1 MAKFGYDVYTNAQT
15 QSNENRSK
23 VGYFK
28 LTNDGDEAIVRFVY
42 SNASQFDLET
52 VHKVQ
57 IGNQFRRVACL
68 RGPLEPIDNCP
79 LCKANIKTE
88 RKFYVKLVEYVPVK
102 DNAGNIVA
110 IQAVPKVWERP
121 ASGKNDFV
129 KIIKAYLDEYG
140 DLTQMVFKVKRFG
153 VAGSLQTTYEV
164 IPANQQMYPEN
175 IYVKDFS
182 GFADLD
188 LAHHSFMSKNANEL
202 NEFLR
207 TGKFPQTSG
216 VENTQPM
223 QVPQGGYAN
232 AQPVQ
237 NVVNTNVQFGT
248 TTPANNPATYATPA
262 NNPATYVTP
271 SGIPVTPAV
280 GSIPS
285 VANVASQAPVQPNY
299 NPYVQQAQGVAPVA
313 QDIPMQ
319 SNQGMPI
326 NRVPAGAVST
336 QAPVAD
342 NANKPKRTQWEF

>member
-28 LTNDGDEAIVRFVY
+28 LVNDGDEAIVRFVY

-52 VHKVQ
+52 VHKVK
-57 IGNQFRRVACL
+57 IGDQFRRVACL

-102 DNAGNIVA
+102 DNVGNIVG

-223 QVPQGGYAN
+223 QVPNGYVANQVVQAAPVQPNYAQPAYADGYVAPTQTPAQVYAN
-232 AQPVQ
+232 PAVQVNPQVQ
-237 NVVNTNVQFGT
+237 NVV
-248 TTPANNPATYATPA
+248 TP
-262 NNPATYVTP
+262 
-271 SGIPVTPAV
+271 G
-280 GSIPS
+280 
-285 VANVASQAPVQPNY
+285 VQPNY
-299 NPYVQQAQGVAPVA
+299 NPYVQQAQTPVNVNNQV

-326 NRVPAGAVST
+326 NRVPAQAVPAQT
-336 QAPVAD
+336 TVAD
-342 NANKPKRTQWEF
+342 TTTKPKRTQWEF

>member
-28 LTNDGDEAIVRFVY
+28 LVNDGDEAIVRFVY

-52 VHKVQ
+52 VHKVK
-57 IGNQFRRVACL
+57 IGDQFRRVACL

-79 LCKANIKTE
+79 LCKANVKTE

-102 DNAGNIVA
+102 DNVGNIVG

-175 IYVKDFS
+175 VYVKDFS

-188 LAHHSFMSKNANEL
+188 LAHHSFMNKNANEL

-223 QVPQGGYAN
+223 QVPQGGYVAN
-232 AQPVQ
+232 QVAQNAGASFYAQPVQ
-237 NVVNTNVQFGT
+237 QPSGQASYAQPVYANPAVPANPQVQNVV
-248 TTPANNPATYATPA
+248 TP
-262 NNPATYVTP
+262 
-271 SGIPVTPAV
+271 G
-280 GSIPS
+280 
-285 VANVASQAPVQPNY
+285 VQPNY
-299 NPYVQQAQGVAPVA
+299 NPYVQQAQTPINVNNQV

-326 NRVPAGAVST
+326 NRVPAGAVPT

-342 NANKPKRTQWEF
+342 TTTKPKRTQWEF

>member
-28 LTNDGDEAIVRFVY
+28 LANDGDEAIVRFVY

-102 DNAGNIVA
+102 DNAGNIVG

-175 IYVKDFS
+175 VYVKDFS
-182 GFADLD
+182 GFSDLD

-223 QVPQGGYAN
+223 QVPNGYAN

-248 TTPANNPATYATPA
+248 TTPANNPATYATPV
-262 NNPATYVTP
+262 NNPATYAQPTP
-271 SGIPVTPAV
+271 GYAQPA
-280 GSIPS
+280 SY
-285 VANVASQAPVQPNY
+285 VASQAQVQPNY
-299 NPYVQQAQGVAPVA
+299 NPYAQQAQGQAQCVAPVA

-326 NRVPAGAVST
+326 NRVPAGAVSA

>member
-28 LTNDGDEAIVRFVY
+28 LVNDGDEAIVRFVY

-52 VHKVQ
+52 VHKVK
-57 IGNQFRRVACL
+57 IGDQFRRVACL

-79 LCKANIKTE
+79 LCKANVKTE

-102 DNAGNIVA
+102 DNVGNIIGV
-110 IQAVPKVWERP
+110 QAVPKVWERP

-188 LAHHSFMSKNANEL
+188 LAHHSFMNKNANEL

-207 TGKFPQTSG
+207 TGKFPQTASA
-216 VENTQPM
+216 ESTQPM
-223 QVPQGGYAN
+223 QVPQGGYVVNQVAQN
-232 AQPVQ
+232 PGAPIYAQPVQ
-237 NVVNTNVQFGT
+237 QPVAQPTYAQPVYANPVVQPNPQVQNVVTPGVQ
-248 TTPANNPATYATPA
+248 
-262 NNPATYVTP
+262 
-271 SGIPVTPAV
+271 S
-280 GSIPS
+280 
-285 VANVASQAPVQPNY
+285 NY
-299 NPYVQQAQGVAPVA
+299 NPYVQQAQTPVNNQV

-326 NRVPAGAVST
+326 NRVPAQAVPAQT
-336 QAPVAD
+336 TVAD
-342 NANKPKRTQWEF
+342 TTKPKRTQWEF

>member
-28 LTNDGDEAIVRFVY
+28 LVNDGDEAIVRFIY

-52 VHKVQ
+52 VHKVK
-57 IGNQFRRVACL
+57 IGDQFRRVACL

-79 LCKANIKTE
+79 LCKANVKTE
-88 RKFYVKLVEYVPVK
+88 RKFYVKLVEYIPVK
-102 DNAGNIVA
+102 DNAGNIVG

-129 KIIKAYLDEYG
+129 KVVKAYLDEYG
-140 DLTQMVFKVKRFG
+140 DLTQMVFKIKRFG

-182 GFADLD
+182 GFNDLD

-223 QVPQGGYAN
+223 QVSQGGYVAN
-232 AQPVQ
+232 QVAQNQGASVYAQPVQ
-237 NVVNTNVQFGT
+237 QSVAQ
-248 TTPANNPATYATPA
+248 PSYAGG
-262 NNPATYVTP
+262 YVTP
-271 SGIPVTPAV
+271 TQTPAQPVYANPAVQPNPQVQNVVTP
-280 GSIPS
+280 G
-285 VANVASQAPVQPNY
+285 VQPNY
-299 NPYVQQAQGVAPVA
+299 NPYVQQAQTPVNNQV

-326 NRVPAGAVST
+326 NRVPAGAVPA

-342 NANKPKRTQWEF
+342 SANKPKRTQWEF